1 MMLEETTL
9 TTIRNLA
16 ARLTPAERLELIRT
30 IVDSAPAQPGQTN
43 VLTEDVWRAQLAD
56 EAAYWYARPAA
67 ERTPYASQ
75 YVAVFKHTV
84 VDHDPDRRTLYLRMR
99 QRWPDSPVLLIE
111 AAAQQPTEF
120 TVLSPHL
127 ERASR

>member
-16 ARLTPAERLELIRT
+16 ARLNRAERLELIRT
-30 IVDSAPAQPGQTN
+30 IVDSAPTQSGQTN
-43 VLTEDVWRAQLAD
+43 TPTEDVWRTRLAD
-56 EAAYWYARPAA
+56 EAAYWYACSAD
-67 ERTPYASQ
+67 ERAPYTGQ

-84 VDHDPDRRTLYLRMR
+84 VDHDLDRRMLYVRVR

-111 AAAQQPTEF
+111 AAAQQPPEF
-120 TVLSPHL
+120 NVLSPHL
-127 ERASR
+127 ERVNR

>member
-1 MMLEETTL
+1 MLEETTL

-30 IVDSAPAQPGQTN
+30 IVDSAPAQSGQT
-43 VLTEDVWRAQLAD
+43 TAPAEDVWRAQLAD
-56 EAAYWYARPAA
+56 EAAYWYARSAA
-67 ERTPYASQ
+67 ERAPYTGQ
-75 YVAVFKHTV
+75 YVAVFRHTV

-111 AAAQQPTEF
+111 AAAQQPPEF
-120 TVLSPHL
+120 TVLRPYL